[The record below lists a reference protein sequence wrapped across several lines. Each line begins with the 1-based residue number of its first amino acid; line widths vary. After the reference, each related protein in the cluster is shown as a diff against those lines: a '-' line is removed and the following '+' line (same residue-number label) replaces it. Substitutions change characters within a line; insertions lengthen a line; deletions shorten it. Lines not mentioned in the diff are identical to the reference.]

1 MDKKAILLERN
12 KISRLLGTQTEDN
25 NLERNIFLLKSLDR
39 QKDIIDI
46 IAKVYVLIKD
56 GQDHKTFED
65 IRNEVR
71 SLIDALDKYQE
82 ALGKEFKVF
91 VSNFPDAIRE
101 VRVSNAQDLRQEHP
115 KEIRVSNLKEIKP
128 EKYPDEISVKRPAW
142 YKEFDFDK
150 CFKFFKDSSSGL
162 FNQVKTSIFNSFVKN
177 TKPKEAIPVRLVT
190 EDGEKFYRAGNVY
203 VGGGTD
209 PVGLKDA
216 LGAKISPAK
225 EDGNLAGVKTNTD
238 RIPNDPAR
246 EGGILQTISNDI
258 KATQPRDV
266 AKKIL
271 KKTITL
277 SASGI
282 VHTPAANKKI
292 VLFSVKFSLSA
303 DMSAV
308 SFRWAAGGADFEKY
322 LSPRAGGLYGANN
335 HPDYIEGA
343 PDEPL
348 YCSITGSGN
357 VQVNIDYLEI

>member
-12 KISRLLGTQTEDN
+12 KISRLLGTQVEDD

-39 QKDIIDI
+39 QKDIVDI

-56 GQDHKTFED
+56 GKDSQTFED

-71 SLIDALDKYQE
+71 SLIEALDKYQE
-82 ALGKEFKVF
+82 ALGKEFRVF
-91 VSNFPDAIRE
+91 VSNFPDAVKE
-101 VRVSNAQDLRQEHP
+101 VKISNTQDLRCEHP
-115 KEIRVSNLKEIKP
+115 KEIRVSNLNEIKP
-128 EKYPDEISVKRPAW
+128 KEFPDEISFKKPAW

-150 CFKFFKDSSSGL
+150 FFKLFKDSSAGL

-209 PVGLKDA
+209 PVGLKDIA
-216 LGAKISPAK
+216 GIKISPAR
-225 EDGNLAGVKTNTD
+225 ED
-238 RIPNDPAR
+238 
-246 EGGILQTISNDI
+246 GILQTIDNDI
-258 KATQPRDV
+258 KGTQPRDV

-282 VHTPAANKKI
+282 VHAPAANKKI
-292 VLFSVKFSLSA
+292 TLFSVKFSLSA

-308 SFRWAAGGADFEKY
+308 SFRWTAGGADFEKY
-322 LSPRAGGLYGANN
+322 LSPKAGGLYGANN
-335 HPDYIEGA
+335 HPDYIEGGV
-343 PDEPL
+343 DGPL

-357 VQVNIDYLEI
+357 IQVNIDYLEI